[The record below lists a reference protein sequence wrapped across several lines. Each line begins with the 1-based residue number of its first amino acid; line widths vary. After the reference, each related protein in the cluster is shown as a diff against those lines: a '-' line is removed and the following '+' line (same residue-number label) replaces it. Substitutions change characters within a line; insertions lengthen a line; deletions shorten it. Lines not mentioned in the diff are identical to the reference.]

1 MQWAC
6 THAAERLGTLLAAGL
21 HDAEDALAGEAR
33 LLLHAEVEGEVHAA
47 GLGELDECIHGLV
60 VGGADAVGM
69 DGDADDSTA
78 AAVVEDL
85 LDAACGDVLGQRR
98 TVNGVAHARG
108 LGDAEELGHVEVD
121 LLLCEHLH
129 ALDEDCALHAVA
141 SERHLLERGVL
152 VRNHCPHEV
161 HGGAVVDEVVLQPHH
176 TEAFVLCK
184 GRGHRHSALDADAVH
199 AQVELL
205 QHCVGGE
212 CSGDEARAL
221 DAHEVAVKHCLAEVG
236 VGRAEEL
243 SQCRRSPSSHCVGA
257 DVELLQHCVLR
268 EAEAEL
274 LHAVLA
280 ELVLAQEEHLER
292 GVALQSCAQCRA
304 GAESEATLGEVEADQ
319 RVREGNEALQR
330 QLSPLLRDAHLVLAH
345 REHLQVAATRPQ
357 VLLHLFVG
365 ELAVLLVAAA
375 CGDAGL
381 GVVDGLEE
389 GNGVADADAVAVEV
403 EFGDA
408 LVLRHS
414 PSKPAHA
421 LAANAAEAGLGEVDL
436 LQRPVLSEAV
446 QHLLA
451 QPSHSCL
458 EEVHFLQAGV
468 DLEKAREIRPH
479 FAVRRGDARLRAV
492 QHLDRATVGQLI
504 HHLAKALRLQRVLAD
519 SQLLQALVV
528 VECARQA
535 NGAVDVDHAAAEVE
549 LLQVSVLLQ
558 DLGDAARAHVGDGVA
573 LEVEDHKA
581 LRGEEALLEQ
591 LHALAHEVRVV
602 QVQHTQAV
610 RVVNQALA

>member
-199 AQVELL
+199 AQ
-205 QHCVGGE
+205 
-212 CSGDEARAL
+212 
-221 DAHEVAVKHCLAEVG
+221 
-236 VGRAEEL
+236 
-243 SQCRRSPSSHCVGA
+243 
-257 DVELLQHCVLR
+257 VELLQHCVLR